1 MESKDYLFVYGTLR
15 KGYNSPVKEQVS
27 SGLLWIG
34 QAKVKALLYD
44 MGTFPGAVKSSG
56 MDEVLGDVYQVT
68 DPAGVFKVL
77 DHYEGYFENDPERS
91 EYIRVKT
98 KVQMSSGK
106 SLNVWIYWCNLDLE
120 GKPVIKNKDYLRY
133 LKKKTG

>member
-1 MESKDYLFVYGTLR
+1 MDSKDYLFVYGTLR
-15 KGYNSPVKEQVS
+15 KGYDSPVRDQVS
-27 SGLLWIG
+27 SGLYWIG

-44 MGTFPGAVKSSG
+44 LGTFPGAVKTSG
-56 MDEVLGDVYQVT
+56 LNEILGDVFEVT
-68 DPAGVFKVL
+68 DPKSVFQVL
-77 DHYEGYFENDPERS
+77 DRYEGYLENDPEKS

-98 KVQMSSGK
+98 DVQMNSGNK
-106 SLNVWIYWCNLDLE
+106 LSVWIYWCNLDLQ

>member
-1 MESKDYLFVYGTLR
+1 MDTKDYLFVYGTLR
-15 KGYNSPVKEQVS
+15 KGYDSPVKEQVDA
-27 SGLLWIG
+27 GMEWIG
-34 QAKVKALLYD
+34 QAKVKAVLYD

-56 MDEVLGDVYQVT
+56 MSEVLGDVYQVN
-68 DPAGVFKVL
+68 DPKVIFNIL
-77 DHYEGYFENDPERS
+77 DRYEGYRENDPENS

-98 KVQMSSGK
+98 NVQMNNGK
-106 SLNVWIYWCNLDLE
+106 KLSVWIYWCNLDLE